1 MILKK
6 LVLDNFRQYLGR
18 QEIVFASQKQKNVT
32 IIHGENGFGKTCF
45 LNALLWGFYGSDGLT
60 KDLPKPEHIIPDTV
74 REQSTDP
81 SADIS
86 TIEISFKHGDREFTL
101 ARSISLAQERASK
114 GQNTDLNLAIR
125 HLDGQTTN
133 CDGREAQKI
142 IDSILPRDLRELVFF
157 NGERID
163 HLAMEDSA
171 EKVRDSVRGLLGLK
185 LIDQSIADLMSNN
198 VRGKLKEDLK
208 KNTDAETSQLLE
220 KQTTLETA
228 IAEKKG
234 LLTACRSNQSA
245 LAEKMSAINAKLE
258 ANREARELQQ
268 RRATR
273 ESELTERQKALQ
285 DLEKRLGDLLAADG
299 YTLFCSDLI
308 QRGKSITHKLR
319 AEGRIP
325 ARVMNDFIH
334 DLLKAET
341 CICGTCLPKDSEIWK
356 MVEEQLT
363 KAGDPEFNR
372 AVGDLDKAIGVIEGS
387 INRTRESITRLVG
400 ERTDLIERIS
410 HIREDLEEIKEALG
424 SKDDEEVHKLE
435 AQREKEELRR
445 HDLLREEGSLAK
457 EIETSEAELK
467 SLSAEIQTKQQ
478 KGEEGKKAQRRL
490 QRLEETV
497 ALLEEILQIESEDLR
512 NELGK
517 EVERIFRKIS
527 LHDYRLDLTDDF
539 TLRLS
544 KSVPGSSGLVQVD
557 VATSTGQRQVMSLV
571 FIASLVALAQR
582 RNEIPTILKDLHG
595 GDYPLVMDSPFGQLG
610 DEFRAAIAKHVPALA
625 PQAIVLVSTS
635 QYKGDVEHELGES
648 SRVGKRYILRY
659 HAPSKRDDARETIT
673 LAGKKTVIFKKDETE
688 HTQIQEVEL

>member
-45 LNALLWGFYGSDGLT
+45 LNALLWGFYGADGLT

-74 REQSTDP
+74 RENSNDP
-81 SADIS
+81 TADIS
-86 TIEISFKHGDREFTL
+86 SIEISFKHGDREFSL
-101 ARSISLAQERASK
+101 VRSISLAEERASK
-114 GQNTDLNLAIR
+114 GQSTDLNLSIT
-125 HLDGQTTN
+125 HVDGQTTN

-163 HLAMEDSA
+163 HLAMEESA
-171 EKVRDSVRGLLGLK
+171 VKVRDSVRGLLGLK
-185 LIDQSIADLMSNN
+185 LIDQAIEDLKSNN
-198 VRGKLKEDLK
+198 VRGKLKDELRR
-208 KNTDAETSQLLE
+208 NTDAETSELLE
-220 KQTTLETA
+220 KQSNLESS
-228 IAEKKG
+228 IAQKKA
-234 LLTACRSNQSA
+234 LLATCRANQTA
-245 LAEKMSAINAKLE
+245 LAEKMALINAKLE

-268 RRATR
+268 RRVTR
-273 ESELTERQKALQ
+273 ESELTERQKSLQ
-285 DLEKRLGDLLAADG
+285 ELEKRLGDLLATDG
-299 YTLFCSDLI
+299 YTLFCSELVE
-308 QRGKSITHKLR
+308 RGKTITHKLR

-334 DLLKAET
+334 DLLKAEE

-356 MVEEQLT
+356 KVEEQLT

-387 INRTRESITRLVG
+387 ISRTRESIMRLVG
-400 ERTDLIERIS
+400 ERTDLKERIGV
-410 HIREDLEEIKEALG
+410 IVEDLEEIKEALG

-445 HDLLREEGSLAK
+445 HDLLREEGSLVK
-457 EIETSEAELK
+457 EIETAEVELK
-467 SLSAEIQTKQQ
+467 GLSAEIQAKQQ

-497 ALLEEILQIESEDLR
+497 SLLEQILQIESEDLR

-544 KSVPGSSGLVQVD
+544 KSVPGSGGIVQVD

-610 DEFRAAIAKHVPALA
+610 DEFRAAIAKHVPILA
-625 PQAIVLVSTS
+625 PQTIVLVSTS
-635 QYKGDVEHELGES
+635 QYKGDVERELGEG
-648 SRVGKRYILRY
+648 SRIGRRYILRY
-659 HAPSKRDDARETIT
+659 HAKSKREDAKESIT
-673 LAGKKTVIFKKDETE
+673 LAGKRHIIFKVDQTE
-688 HTQIQEVEL
+688 HTQIIEID

>member
-32 IIHGENGFGKTCF
+32 LIHGENGFGKTCF
-45 LNALLWGFYGSDGLT
+45 LNALLWGFYGADGLT
-60 KDLPKPEHIIPDTV
+60 DDLPMPEHIIPDTV
-74 REQSTDP
+74 REVSTDP
-81 SADIS
+81 AADIAS
-86 TIEISFKHGDREFTL
+86 IEISFKHGDREFTL
-101 ARSISLAQERASK
+101 ARSISLAEERASR
-114 GQNTDLNLAIR
+114 GQNTELNLAIR
-125 HLDGQTTN
+125 HIDGQTTN

-163 HLAMEDSA
+163 HLAMA
-171 EKVRDSVRGLLGLK
+171 ENSVKVRDSVRGLLGLK

-208 KNTDAETSQLLE
+208 KNTDTETSLLLE
-220 KQTTLETA
+220 KQNKLEEK
-228 IAEKKG
+228 IAHKRE
-234 LLTACRSNQSA
+234 LLATCRSNQAA
-245 LAEKMSAINAKLE
+245 LAEIMATINAKLE

-268 RRATR
+268 RRTTR
-273 ESELTERQKALQ
+273 ESELTDRQKSLQ
-285 DLEKRLGDLLAADG
+285 DIEKRLGELIATDG
-299 YTLFCSDLI
+299 YTLFCTDLI

-341 CICGTCLPKDSEIWK
+341 CICGTCLPMDSEIWK
-356 MVEEQLT
+356 KVEEQLT

-372 AVGDLDKAIGVIEGS
+372 AVGDLDKAIGVIDGS
-387 INRTRESITRLVG
+387 ISRTRESISRLVG
-400 ERTDLIERIS
+400 ERTDLVERIS
-410 HIREDLEEIKEALG
+410 QIQEDLEEIKEALG

-435 AQREKEELRR
+435 DQREKEELRR
-445 HDLLREEGSLAK
+445 QDLLREEGSLAK

-467 SLSAEIQTKQQ
+467 GLSAELQTKQQ
-478 KGEEGKKAQRRL
+478 RGEEGKRAQRRL

-497 ALLEEILQIESEDLR
+497 ALLEQILQIESEDLR
-512 NELGK
+512 DELGK
-517 EVERIFRKIS
+517 EVDRIFRKIS
-527 LHDYRLDLTDDF
+527 LHDYRLNLTDDF

-610 DEFRAAIAKHVPALA
+610 DEFRSAIARHVPALA

-635 QYKGDVEHELGES
+635 QYKGDVERELGES

-659 HAPSKRDDARETIT
+659 HARSKRDDAKDSIT
-673 LAGKKTVIFKKDETE
+673 LGGKESIIFKKDETE
-688 HTQIQEVEL
+688 HTQILEVEL